1 MRRPPVSRTC
11 FYVLLSS
18 IFTLGAACGPSSSG
32 EADLTASEPSTA
44 RMLLLPALNT
54 SYQTVLYDDAVAS
67 GWNAGYSWG
76 SISHGSTTSTKAYG
90 ASSLQVTS
98 AAFSAFAL
106 GANGQSFSTSTYTAV
121 SFAIHRGTANLTA
134 LKNLKLIVSQEGV
147 DGNAGVAIGNYA
159 NPSFDSLGAGEW
171 TRVTIPM
178 GALKGAL
185 TTFNKVTLMAETAV
199 TYGIDGIAIEIPPPL
214 PALDTSNMTVLY
226 NDAVASGWSTGY
238 SWGGTTFVSDT
249 ASKAYGSSSLKV
261 TAAVNSAFALGA
273 PGSSLPVN
281 NHTAVSFAINPGT
294 SSLTAIKNLKVI
306 LSQEGV
312 DGNAGVAIGAYANP
326 SFESLVQGQWT
337 RVTVPVSVLK
347 GALTTFN
354 KVTLHSA
361 SATIYGIDGLVLEK
375 RTSNPPGGG
384 KTYPSGVAYRGIN
397 RAGME
402 YGSDWNGWT
411 GQTYYEVPSSTQI
424 TAELAY
430 YKSKGFNLIRLPISW
445 ERIQHTLYGPL
456 NTAYANGMMNY
467 INMATAQGFTLVL
480 DLHNYNRYA
489 TGAFDSAG
497 NQTSNHVQ
505 RVIGDGTLT
514 VDHLA
519 DVWTKIANLV
529 KTNPKVIL
537 NLMNEPHDLPMTSTT
552 WFSGIQTVMNAVR
565 ATGSTQLI
573 LVPNTRG
580 SDVGHWNTWAPGG
593 GPLDSVAALA
603 ITDSA
608 NNYAFDMHSYY
619 PEGYGSNDESSYGAQ
634 LTAVTN
640 WARTHGKKLF
650 LSEMGIQIHEPFAQ
664 SQITNA
670 LTFMNNNSDVWIGW
684 SPWDLTYWQLT
695 TNNHTADC
703 TTSGITPINWYAA
716 FLTANFLAL

>member
-1 MRRPPVSRTC
+1 
-11 FYVLLSS
+11 VLLGS
-18 IFTLGAACGPSSSG
+18 ILALGAACAPPSSE
-32 EADLTASEPSTA
+32 EAGLTASDPRMEANTSGTA

-54 SYQTVLYDDAVAS
+54 TYQTVLYDDAVAS
-67 GWNAGYSWG
+67 GWSTGYSWG
-76 SISHGSTTSTKAYG
+76 NISHGSTTSTKAYG
-90 ASSLQVTS
+90 TSSMQVTS
-98 AAFSAFAL
+98 AAYSALAL
-106 GANGQSFSTSTYTAV
+106 GAVGQSLSTNTYTAV
-121 SFAIHRGTANLTA
+121 SFAIRPGATNLTA
-134 LKNLKLIVSQEGV
+134 LKSLKLIVSQEGT

-159 NPSFDSLGAGEW
+159 SPSFDSLGAGEW

-178 GALKGAL
+178 SALKGTL
-185 TTFNKVTLMAETAV
+185 TTFNKITLMTETAV
-199 TYGIDGIAIEIPPPL
+199 TYGIDGIAIEIPQL
-214 PALDTSNMTVLY
+214 PALDPSYMTVLY

-238 SWGGTTFVSDT
+238 SWGGTTLVSDT
-249 ASKAYGSSSLKV
+249 ASKAYGTTSLKV
-261 TAAVNSAFALGA
+261 TAPANSAIALGA
-273 PGSSLPVN
+273 SGSSIPVAN
-281 NHTAVSFAINPGT
+281 YVAVSFAINPGT
-294 SSLTAIKNLKVI
+294 SNRTAIQALKVI
-306 LSQEGV
+306 VSQEGA
-312 DGNAGVAIGAYANP
+312 DGNAGVAISAYSNP
-326 SFESLVQGQWT
+326 SLASLPPGHWT
-337 RVTVPVSVLK
+337 RVRIPMSALK
-347 GALTTFN
+347 GSLATFN
-354 KVTLHSA
+354 KITIQSA
-361 SATIYGIDGLVLEK
+361 SAVVYGVDGIALE
-375 RTSNPPGGG
+375 SANPPNGMG
-384 KTYPSGVAYRGIN
+384 KTYPTGVAYRGIN

-411 GQTYYEVPSSTQI
+411 GQTYYEMPSSTQI

-430 YKSKGFNLIRLPISW
+430 YKGKGFNLIRLPISW
-445 ERIQHTLYGPL
+445 ERIQHTIYGPL
-456 NTAYANGMMNY
+456 DTAYANGMMNY
-467 INMATAQGFTLVL
+467 INMATAQGFTIVL

-489 TGAFDSAG
+489 TGAFDGAG
-497 NQTSNHVQ
+497 NQTVNYVQ

-519 DVWTKIANLV
+519 DVWTKLANRV

-580 SDVGHWNTWAPGG
+580 SDVGHWHTWAPGG

-640 WARTHGKKLF
+640 WARANGKKLF
-650 LSEMGIQIHEPFAQ
+650 LSEMGIRIHESFAQ
-664 SQITNA
+664 PQITNA

-684 SPWDLTYWQLT
+684 SPWDLTDWQLT
-695 TNNHTADC
+695 TNNHTADY
-703 TTSGITPINWYAA
+703 TTNGLTPINWYSA
-716 FLTANFLAL
+716 FLTPNFLAL